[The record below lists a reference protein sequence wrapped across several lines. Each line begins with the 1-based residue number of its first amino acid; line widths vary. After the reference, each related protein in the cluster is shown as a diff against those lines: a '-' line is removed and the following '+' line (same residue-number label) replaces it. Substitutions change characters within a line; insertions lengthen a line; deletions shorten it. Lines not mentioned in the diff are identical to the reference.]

1 MEQATY
7 FELKKELEIY
17 FSNAIKRS
25 LKEYTEQNSELN
37 FCADYTSQRLI
48 NGILEKDGFEV
59 YGMNVN
65 MDGFRLLLD
74 FKYEYNKIENFIF
87 TRLAV
92 DFNNDGNYSIYLNEN
107 SFDDEWNSYIEDE
120 FLRYR
125 NMSQVDFEKLLVNI
139 KKTHLMLMIKG

>member
-1 MEQATY
+1 MDQAKY
-7 FELKKELEIY
+7 IELKKELEIY

-25 LKEYTEQNSELN
+25 FKEYTEENSEIN

-48 NGILEKDGFEV
+48 DEILEKDGFEV

-74 FKYEYNKIENFIF
+74 FKYEYKKIDNFIF
-87 TRLAV
+87 TRLSV

-107 SFDDEWNSYIEDE
+107 SFDDEWNGYIEDE

>member
-25 LKEYTEQNSELN
+25 LKEYAEENFELN